1 MDKEVA
7 KLWLYEN
14 TLTTTVTSIGY
25 KDAAQTR
32 YTWFVD
38 MRQVLGETLWSKYDA
53 FLVQLTA
60 QARINA
66 VPYVYVDGLNLTQ
79 TSKNGAQQGG
89 SALIATLTQPYGTS
103 QDRVWDS
110 YADNFLY
117 TMIKPADNRI
127 ELSIYWLPMTG
138 ANGTST
144 TGSWFFTFQ
153 GLKKYNPLY
162 RNPFNTFY
170 NLEQRTFTLSTFNLI
185 PGGTNEIGTMNS
197 TYSNFTFFNI
207 NMRNLLGTMWN
218 KYTKFNITMTT
229 WGTGGTMSSLNG
241 DQRNVYLTME
251 GLQFINTLAVG
262 PYTAAWY
269 NRFGWG
275 AQGILEATTASYPN
289 GNAFG
294 DITSTTT
301 FRKPESENVNLN
313 FVVGNL
319 NNGYASTSITYNNW
333 TITFRV
339 VGVSESD
346 Q

>member
-7 KLWLYEN
+7 KLWLNE
-14 TLTTTVTSIGY
+14 TALTTTATSLGY

-38 MRQVLGETLWSKYDA
+38 MRQVLGETLWKKYDA

-60 QARINA
+60 VSRINTS
-66 VPYVYVDGLNLTQ
+66 PYVYVNGLNLVQ
-79 TSKNGAQQGG
+79 TSRNGAQQGG
-89 SALIATLTQPYGTS
+89 DALIATISTPYGTS

-127 ELSIYWLPMTG
+127 ELSIYWTPMTG

-144 TGSWFFTFQ
+144 IGNWFFTFQ
-153 GLKKYNPLY
+153 GLKTRNPLY

-170 NLEQRTFTLSTFNLI
+170 NLEQRTFTLSTFGLATGVTNDV
-185 PGGTNEIGTMNS
+185 GTKDALYTQFS
-197 TYSNFTFFNI
+197 FSNI
-207 NMRNLLGTMWN
+207 NMRNILGTMWD
-218 KYTKFNITMTT
+218 KYEKFNLTITS
-229 WGTGGTMSSLNG
+229 WGTGGTISSVSG

-262 PYTAAWY
+262 ALNTLSY

-275 AQGILEATTASYPN
+275 GQGILEATTTSYPN

-301 FRKPESENVNLN
+301 FRKPESETTTLS

-319 NNGYASTSITYNNW
+319 ANGYPSGSLTYNNW
-333 TITFRV
+333 TITFRI
-339 VGVSESD
+339 VGVKED
-346 Q
+346 E